1 LDKFDTIIIGS
12 GIGGLA
18 IGAILVGRRR
28 GDKVLILEK
37 NGGIGGRLFSY
48 ERDGF
53 KLDVGAHV
61 LSRSDKGPL
70 GDILR
75 LVGKE
80 DSIGFTYVRPLTHY
94 QDELFPFPRGLRDI
108 VPDEDFERLNE
119 MLRSMIGLPPLAIEE
134 LDETDL
140 CSYVHR
146 FTASPLINACVN
158 NVSIVYTCVPYDRA
172 SAGEFVRCIQ
182 AEARARASGYPTGGC
197 GALAQ
202 TIAVGIAELGGSIKT
217 GAKVDQIIVDAGV
230 AKGVVVGGETYLAD
244 TIISNADIKHT
255 ILNLVGEDKL
265 GSQYLSQVK
274 SLEYSYAGLVVRLA
288 LDAVLTDWKLVT
300 HIASDDPLGYHGT
313 LDEGRVPDDLNAF
326 VSVPSNFSSDVA
338 PEGKQLL
345 SLSAAVPY
353 DFPDMNS
360 LTQLLIDLT
369 RRLFPGID
377 KHVMWT
383 DVTTPSELNKFVG
396 EDGAI
401 IGVGQTVR
409 QSGRNRPPVTCPIK
423 NLYFCGAEAGGWG
436 VGVELAIESATS
448 LSLLIP

>member
-1 LDKFDTIIIGS
+1 MEKLDTIIIGS

-37 NGGIGGRLFSY
+37 NNGVGGRLFSY

-70 GDILR
+70 GEILR
-75 LVGKE
+75 LVGKQ
-80 DSIGFTYVRPLTHY
+80 DSIAFTYVRPLTHY
-94 QDELFPFPRGLRDI
+94 QDKLFAFPRGLRDM
-108 VPDEDFERLNE
+108 VPAEDFERLNE
-119 MLRSMIGLPPLAIEE
+119 MFSSMMSLTPSAIEE

-140 CSYVHR
+140 CSYVQR
-146 FTASPLINACVN
+146 FTANRLINACLN
-158 NVSIVYTCVPYDRA
+158 NISIVYTCVPYHRA

-182 AEARARASGYPTGGC
+182 AEAETRASGYPNGGC
-197 GALAQ
+197 GALSQ
-202 TIAVGIAELGGSIKT
+202 TIATGIRELGGSIKT
-217 GAKVDQIIVDAGV
+217 NAKVDRIIVDGGV
-230 AKGVVVGGETYLAD
+230 AKGVVVGGETYLAN

-265 GSQYLSQVK
+265 GSQYLSQVE
-274 SLEYSYAGLVVRLA
+274 SLDYSYAGLVVRLA
-288 LDAVLTDWKLVT
+288 LDAVLADWRLVT
-300 HIASDDPLGYHGT
+300 HIASDDPLAYHGA
-313 LDEGRVPDDLNAF
+313 LDEGRVPNDLNAF
-326 VSVPSNFSSDVA
+326 VSIPSNFSSDVA

-353 DFPDMNS
+353 DFPDMDS

-369 RRLFPGID
+369 RRLIPGID

-383 DVTTPSELNKFVG
+383 DVTTPSDLNKVVG
-396 EDGAI
+396 ENGAI

-409 QSGRNRPPVTCPIK
+409 QSGKNRPPVTCPIK
-423 NLYFCGAEAGGWG
+423 NLYLCGAEAGGWG
-436 VGVELAIESATS
+436 VGIELAIESAKS